1 MTQKYLLR
9 GKTVRFF
16 PKEERIEVYSDF
28 GFKGI
33 DTSNINSFGSR
44 ILEDFVKGANR
55 SDLLII
61 NNKNVF
67 DQELKYVLDACM
79 EKYEI
84 ESQEVNA
91 ASIYRD
97 NLYINTQLIGGCLY
111 DNVVQELER
120 RLKR

>member
-28 GFKGI
+28 GFKPVE
-33 DTSNINSFGSR
+33 TSNIHSFGNR
-44 ILEDFVKGANR
+44 ILNDFVYGANR
-55 SDLLII
+55 SELLII
-61 NNKNVF
+61 NNENVL
-67 DQELKYVLDACM
+67 DQQLKYLLDACM
-79 EKYEI
+79 DKYGI
-84 ESQEVNA
+84 EPQEVNA
-91 ASIYRD
+91 ASIYKD
-97 NLYINTQLIGGCLY
+97 KLYINTQLIGGCLY

>member
-16 PKEERIEVYSDF
+16 SKEERIEVYSDF

-33 DTSNINSFGSR
+33 DTSNINSFGSK

-67 DQELKYVLDACM
+67 DQELKYLLDACM
-79 EKYEI
+79 EKYDI

-111 DNVVQELER
+111 DTVVQELER

>member
-1 MTQKYLLR
+1 MIQKYLLR

-33 DTSNINSFGSR
+33 DTSNINSFGSK

-61 NNKNVF
+61 NNENVL
-67 DQELKYVLDACM
+67 DQQLKYLLDACM
-79 EKYEI
+79 DKYGI
-84 ESQEVNA
+84 EPQEVNA

-97 NLYINTQLIGGCLY
+97 NFYINTQLIGGCLY

>member
-1 MTQKYLLR
+1 MLR

-16 PKEERIEVYSDF
+16 PQEERIEIYSDF

-33 DTSNINSFGSR
+33 DTSNINSFGSK
-44 ILEDFVKGANR
+44 ILEDFIKGANR

-67 DQELKYVLDACM
+67 NQELKYLLDACM
-79 EKYEI
+79 GKYGI
-84 ESQEVNA
+84 EPQEVNA

-97 NLYINTQLIGGCLY
+97 KLYINTQLIGGCIY
-111 DNVVQELER
+111 ENVVQELER